1 MYGTQNFT
9 VICIVADVDQVYVEM
24 ICEIKTLE
32 TPEAKLSSCVCVV
45 GWGRMGWD
53 CILGGALWFHSWNLL
68 DNV

>member
-1 MYGTQNFT
+1 MYGNQNFT

-45 GWGRMGWD
+45 G
-53 CILGGALWFHSWNLL
+53 
-68 DNV
+68 